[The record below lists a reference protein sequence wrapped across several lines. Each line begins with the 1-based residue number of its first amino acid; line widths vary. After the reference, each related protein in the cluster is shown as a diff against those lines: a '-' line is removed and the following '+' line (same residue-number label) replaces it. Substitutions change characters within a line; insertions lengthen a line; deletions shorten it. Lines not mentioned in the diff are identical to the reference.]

1 MALQQGPKGDNKSS
15 LAVAGVS
22 RLGMAAA
29 AATKIAVLS
38 VGSHGDNSALKAC
51 LEKLQQLSGLSQ
63 VCSGALSLVFY
74 VHQTV
79 LEEF

>member
-1 MALQQGPKGDNKSS
+1 MQEDVALQHGPKGGNKSS

-63 VCSGALSLVFY
+63 VRSEALGLYLCASN
-74 VHQTV
+74 HS
-79 LEEF
+79 